1 MKIFYV
7 KGQYD
12 FCYYVRGY
20 LPGVYSNQ
28 LVMPFGTEP
37 NIDNL
42 MEADVIVFQRPTEE
56 KTLQLAQLLKAKGKK
71 IIFENDDTYAIGK
84 GIDPARLE
92 NDRQRELAKK
102 MSNTIDKFLK
112 LSDGAIASTPILA
125 KEYGEIQPNV
135 CVLKNCIDPD
145 DEYPCKENITGKFR
159 VGFIGSVTTN
169 DDYLHIKD
177 QIRQLDERGD
187 TTIVVFGIKHK
198 GGEIISFMTEDYLF
212 WNSLKNIEWQ
222 PYTHV
227 SEYMMTIANLALDLV
242 IIPRKENYF
251 NQCKSNLK
259 FLEMSLL
266 KIPVL
271 AQGFSD
277 STSPYQGVDEPYLNI
292 VIDNNDWYNN
302 IIRIKDNYETYKQKA
317 NNAHDYVLENYNI
330 VTYSQEWNNKIKQL
344 CK

>member
-1 MKIFYV
+1 MS
-7 KGQYD
+7 GQYS

-28 LVMPFGTEP
+28 YVMPFGSEP
-37 NIDNL
+37 DVNKL
-42 MEADVIVFQRPTEE
+42 LEADVIVFQRPSEQ
-56 KTLQLAQLLKAKGKK
+56 KQLDLARLLKAKGKK
-71 IIFENDDTYAIGK
+71 IIFENDDTYLIGK
-84 GIDPARLE
+84 GIDPTRLE

-102 MSNTIDKFLK
+102 MSNTIDEFLK

-125 KEYGEIQPNV
+125 EEYGRLQPNV

-145 DEYPCKENITGKFR
+145 DEFPCKENTTEKFR

-177 QIRQLDERGD
+177 QIKQLDERGD
-187 TTIVVFGIKHK
+187 VTIVVFGVKHK
-198 GGEIISFMTEDYLF
+198 GGEVISFMMDDYMF

-222 PYTHV
+222 PYVHV
-227 SEYMMTIANLALDLV
+227 SEYMQTIADLSIDLA

-277 STSPYQGVDEPYLNI
+277 DTSPYQQDSDYLTI
-292 VIDNNDWYNN
+292 VKDNTRWYNY
-302 IIRIKDNYETYKQKA
+302 IIEIKDNYKTYKQLA
-317 NNAHDYVLENYNI
+317 ENAHDYVLKEYNI
-330 VTYSQEWNNKIKQL
+330 HTFANEWTNNIEKL
-344 CK
+344 CEYQATS